1 MNLSPG
7 TLGVGAHIWPQDALR
22 LPVDEEAWSEEVT
35 AGSVGLRGV
44 GAAVKVNKLPWWL
57 QAPPPK
63 KKDEKGGVLT
73 FIFKIMEIFLSS
85 WKCKVDES
93 LSSINTENFV

>member
-22 LPVDEEAWSEEVT
+22 LPVDEEPWSEEVT
-35 AGSVGLRGV
+35 AGSVGLCGV
-44 GAAVKVNKLPWWL
+44 GAAGKVNKPPSWL
-57 QAPPPK
+57 QAPPQ
-63 KKDEKGGVLT
+63 KDEKGGVLT

-85 WKCKVDES
+85 WKCKVDKL